1 LDNPSKDRITIRID
15 HEQKLAAQSVAK
27 DLGSDLSTLI
37 NMFLSQMIKENGLP
51 FTPSNRVSELDTA
64 LAELRVAERLP
75 NYDRAGAHQ
84 HLKDLRDEADS
95 DD

>member
-1 LDNPSKDRITIRID
+1 MDNPIKDRITIRID
-15 HEQKLAAQSVAK
+15 HQQKVEAQAVAK

-37 NMFLSQMIKENGLP
+37 NIFLNQMIKENGLP

-64 LAELRVAERLP
+64 LAELRLSDQLAIY
-75 NYDRAGAHQ
+75 NRAGAHQ
-84 HLKDLRDEADS
+84 HLKELRDEADA

>member
-1 LDNPSKDRITIRID
+1 MDNPIKDRITIRID
-15 HEQKLAAQSVAK
+15 HQQKIEAQAVAK

-37 NMFLSQMIKENGLP
+37 NIFLNQMIKENGLP

-64 LAELRVAERLP
+64 LDQLAIY
-75 NYDRAGAHQ
+75 NRAGAHQ
-84 HLKDLRDEADS
+84 HLKELRDEADA